1 MSINLAQ
8 VKAKRLIWSFV
19 NNSMRKAETQTWGSL
34 GTTHAYIIKSS
45 ILIALI
51 YIYHCNQGRPLIISK
66 WATCRVN
73 IWFLRTDN
81 EPRIYKYKSHVC
93 IFVEVIEDWNK
104 PTSLSHHLLVLLILC
119 KLDQMNPKR
128 NVYQAP
134 LHLLKKYRCYFKLIC
149 YVHADRKK
157 IHSTLESW

>member
-1 MSINLAQ
+1 
-8 VKAKRLIWSFV
+8 
-19 NNSMRKAETQTWGSL
+19 MRKAETQTGGSP

-51 YIYHCNQGRPLIISK
+51 YIYHCNQGRPL
-66 WATCRVN
+66 
-73 IWFLRTDN
+73 LRTDN

-104 PTSLSHHLLVLLILC
+104 PTSLSHHLLVLLVLC

>member
-1 MSINLAQ
+1 MCNFQIEFYWTKDAELIPVKEASLVPYRQFLVTLAGLAPVLLQHLTGGKQWTSTERRFDLSTWSLYNVYMSINLAQ

-19 NNSMRKAETQTWGSL
+19 NNSMRKAETQTGGSP

-81 EPRIYKYKSHVC
+81 EPRS
-93 IFVEVIEDWNK
+93 
-104 PTSLSHHLLVLLILC
+104 
-119 KLDQMNPKR
+119 
-128 NVYQAP
+128 
-134 LHLLKKYRCYFKLIC
+134 
-149 YVHADRKK
+149 
-157 IHSTLESW
+157 

>member
-19 NNSMRKAETQTWGSL
+19 NNSMRKAETQTGGSP

-104 PTSLSHHLLVLLILC
+104 PTSLSHHLLVLLISNESKTECL
-119 KLDQMNPKR
+119 PST
-128 NVYQAP
+128 
-134 LHLLKKYRCYFKLIC
+134 KKYRCYFKLIC